1 MGQRLETAYEED
13 EDTYIKIPLMALQVS
28 EAQAVGDWGSSIPDK
43 HNDTLV
49 PLPLHPCLVC
59 WGPDAGLDGF
69 LFRLSYK
76 R

>member
-1 MGQRLETAYEED
+1 
-13 EDTYIKIPLMALQVS
+13 MALQVS

-59 WGPDAGLDGF
+59 WGPDTGSMDFCSDPAMKGKHNESQSIS
-69 LFRLSYK
+69 RV
-76 R
+76 

>member
-1 MGQRLETAYEED
+1 
-13 EDTYIKIPLMALQVS
+13 MALQVS

-59 WGPDAGLDGF
+59 WGPDTGLDGF
-69 LFRLSYK
+69 LFRLSYE